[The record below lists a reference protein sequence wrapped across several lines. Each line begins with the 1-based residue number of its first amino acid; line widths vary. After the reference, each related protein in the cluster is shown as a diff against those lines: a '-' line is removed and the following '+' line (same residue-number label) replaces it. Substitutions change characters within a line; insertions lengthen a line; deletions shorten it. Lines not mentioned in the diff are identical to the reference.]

1 MIIILRNDLYL
12 FFSPSKGSRF
22 YIIKKGLGLQQLFHV
37 FEVENFTARI
47 YISYFSFQ
55 ILNMTDDRNWYKAEQ
70 SGKEGFVPKNYI
82 QMKPHTY
89 VKFSIFYLPKYSRL
103 LIDILIWG
111 SSKISHTQNIYWS
124 LIFLL
129 CRLFYNRTLMI
140 FFGKRYWH

>member
-1 MIIILRNDLYL
+1 MDLPYLLCSIFHKNIKLLMLLHCRFCLISIGGLIIILRNDLYL

-37 FEVENFTARI
+37 FEVENFTAYIYIFYRI

-103 LIDILIWG
+103 LIDILI
-111 SSKISHTQNIYWS
+111 
-124 LIFLL
+124 
-129 CRLFYNRTLMI
+129 
-140 FFGKRYWH
+140 